1 MAFLLVFPHAWHVLD
16 CCVWLTSFLFDT
28 FTKSSCLQVL
38 SSMTITF
45 IQWHL
50 SQCFGVQGCIECYVW
65 LSSSSFDTFTNSC
78 SVNVPSMTIYVSNGV
93 RLNVSGCVASIRL
106 LCLAAFH
113 PGLIPSPNLAAW
125 RYHPRQFYVSNS
137 VHIGASGCIPCIRLL
152 CLSTVRWIALHYI
165 TFTRLTVNIILYI
178 CIQVVVLSLHCIAL
192 RCIPLHHSTLHSI
205 ASRYITLHCIALHYI
220 TLHSQHSRHSG
231 WMVSFTRARGHATAW
246 SQMKPSRMDAAGFER
261 VGTSWAKKRQLAS

>member
-78 SVNVPSMTIYVSNGV
+78 SVNVPSMTICLQRSSSECFRMRGV
-93 RLNVSGCVASIRL
+93 YSTVMFGCV
-106 LCLAAFH
+106 
-113 PGLIPSPNLAAW
+113 PS
-125 RYHPRQFYVSNS
+125 RFD
-137 VHIGASGCIPCIRLL
+137 
-152 CLSTVRWIALHYI
+152 
-165 TFTRLTVNIILYI
+165 TFTKSCGVKVSPKTIL
-178 CIQVVVLSLHCIAL
+178 CV
-192 RCIPLHHSTLHSI
+192 
-205 ASRYITLHCIALHYI
+205 
-220 TLHSQHSRHSG
+220 
-231 WMVSFTRARGHATAW
+231 
-246 SQMKPSRMDAAGFER
+246 E
-261 VGTSWAKKRQLAS
+261 